1 MLRIRKYR
9 ILIFISGLNPELF
22 TRSGTWTFGTG
33 TFIFKRYFHNI
44 FSTNFTPGVSACS
57 SSVSRQKKKENT
69 VKLDPDYLERYR
81 TIWIR
86 KNGLESHA
94 CLCRKWWLKF
104 SPSRRSR
111 ITTCA
116 TFAERSTRLVPH
128 HFSLQIFWGPFTYIR
143 VVLVNLSLSNLL
155 VSVKKTYCYWNF
167 INYFYLWPRF
177 RLHKIS
183 MAPQASAVQNSSS
196 LCSGASGADLF
207 LGAGAVISYFGNGP
221 VAE

>member
-1 MLRIRKYR
+1 MLRIRKISDPNLYIR
-9 ILIFISGLNPELF
+9 IKSRIIYQIRNLNLSVPVPLYLKDIFI
-22 TRSGTWTFGTG
+22 
-33 TFIFKRYFHNI
+33 IFFLQILHL
-44 FSTNFTPGVSACS
+44 GCS

-167 INYFYLWPRF
+167 LNYFSLWPRF